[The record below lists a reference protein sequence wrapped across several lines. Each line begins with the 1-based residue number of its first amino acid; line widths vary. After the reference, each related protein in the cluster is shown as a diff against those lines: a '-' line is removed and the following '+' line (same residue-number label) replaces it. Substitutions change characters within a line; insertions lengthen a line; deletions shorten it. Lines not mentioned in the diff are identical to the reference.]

1 MMRMQVTDQDQSK
14 MGELEADISRE
25 EAALAAV
32 QKDAA
37 ASEAAVAK
45 IEREL
50 EQVGGEAMRQQ
61 KDLVATVKEVRCLLC
76 VCMRCCVSMSVG
88 LAEYCADSARS
99 SIG

>member
-1 MMRMQVTDQDQSK
+1 MQVTDQDQSK

-61 KDLVATVKEVRCLLC
+61 KDLVATAKEVCLLC
-76 VCMRCCVSMSVG
+76 IRIRCCVSMSVG
-88 LAEYCADSARS
+88 LAEYCVDSARS